1 MFKYPL
7 KIQYRK
13 IPIFRKFPKH
23 FIMFVMFV
31 LFSLF
36 NFNPPPP
43 SIFSKNLDVKQ
54 TIKLERPNLQMIKII
69 KKKNKG
75 EKY

>member
-7 KIQYRK
+7 KVLQNLVSK
-13 IPIFRKFPKH
+13 NSDFPKLSEH
-23 FIMFVMFV
+23 FIMFV

-36 NFNPPPP
+36 NLNPPPP

-54 TIKLERPNLQMIKII
+54 TIKLERPYLPTIH
-69 KKKNKG
+69 
-75 EKY
+75 EL